1 MLECLRSQTL
11 RQSNNQAFKQSNLRV
26 MKIRITKPDTILY
39 DGEAKLV
46 QLPGSG
52 GKFEIL
58 DNHAPIISSLGK
70 GALRLVLAD
79 GSEQTF
85 DIRGGVV
92 KGQQN
97 DLLILV
103 Q

>member
-1 MLECLRSQTL
+1 
-11 RQSNNQAFKQSNLRV
+11 
-26 MKIRITKPDTILY
+26 MKVKITKPDSTLY

-46 QLPGSG
+46 QLPGTG
-52 GKFEIL
+52 GLFEIL
-58 DNHAPIISSLGK
+58 NNHAPIISSLTK
-70 GALRLVLAD
+70 GTIRLVAD
-79 GSEQTF
+79 SGEQSF

-97 DLLILV
+97 DLMILV

>member
-1 MLECLRSQTL
+1 
-11 RQSNNQAFKQSNLRV
+11 
-26 MKIRITKPDTILY
+26 MKVKITKPDSTLY
-39 DGEAKLV
+39 DGEAKLL
-46 QLPGSG
+46 QLPGTG
-52 GKFEIL
+52 GLFEIMN
-58 DNHAPIISSLGK
+58 NHAPIISSLRQGVI
-70 GALRLVLAD
+70 RLVAND
-79 GSEQTF
+79 DQEHTF

>member
-1 MLECLRSQTL
+1 
-11 RQSNNQAFKQSNLRV
+11 
-26 MKIRITKPDTILY
+26 MKVKITKPDSTLFEG
-39 DGEAKLV
+39 DAKLI
-46 QLPGSG
+46 QLPGTG
-52 GKFEIL
+52 GLFEIL
-58 DNHAPIISSLGK
+58 NNHAPIISALKK
-70 GALRLVLAD
+70 GTVRLVT
-79 GSEQTF
+79 EQNETQTF

>member
-1 MLECLRSQTL
+1 
-11 RQSNNQAFKQSNLRV
+11 
-26 MKIRITKPDTILY
+26 MKVTITKPDSTLY
-39 DGEAKLV
+39 EGEARLV

-58 DNHAPIISSLGK
+58 DRHAPIISSLTK
-70 GALRLVLAD
+70 GTLRLVD
-79 GSEQTF
+79 NENQEHTF

-92 KGQQN
+92 KSQQN

>member
-1 MLECLRSQTL
+1 
-11 RQSNNQAFKQSNLRV
+11 
-26 MKIRITKPDTILY
+26 MKVKITKPDSTLY

-46 QLPGSG
+46 QLPGTG
-52 GKFEIL
+52 GLFEIL
-58 DNHAPIISSLGK
+58 NNHAPIISSLGR
-70 GALRLVLAD
+70 GVIRLVAD
-79 GSEQTF
+79 DDQEQTF

>member
-1 MLECLRSQTL
+1 
-11 RQSNNQAFKQSNLRV
+11 
-26 MKIRITKPDTILY
+26 MKVKITKPDATLF

-46 QLPGSG
+46 QLPGTG
-52 GKFEIL
+52 GLFEIL
-58 DNHAPIISSLGK
+58 NDHAPIISSLAK
-70 GALRLVLAD
+70 GTLRLVD
-79 GSEQTF
+79 NNDEEKTF

-97 DLLILV
+97 DILILV